1 MNSGDTAVPTAYQ
14 NPTAIRFLRINPT
27 SWYKESALR
36 VEIYGCVQPKKL
48 TEGMGA
54 IVLTM
59 QKTKKIELSLD
70 RCIEQKAVL
79 TTQ

>member
-1 MNSGDTAVPTAYQ
+1 
-14 NPTAIRFLRINPT
+14 
-27 SWYKESALR
+27 
-36 VEIYGCVQPKKL
+36 
-48 TEGMGA
+48 MGA